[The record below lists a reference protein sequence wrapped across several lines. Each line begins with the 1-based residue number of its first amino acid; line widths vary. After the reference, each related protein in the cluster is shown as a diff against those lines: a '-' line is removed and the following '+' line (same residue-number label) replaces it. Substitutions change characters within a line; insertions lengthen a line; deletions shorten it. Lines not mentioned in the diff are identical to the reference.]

1 MAKFNTDYFYLTP
14 AKKWKLIDAIDYFD
28 KLNSYNS
35 FYEILLDLSAALN
48 KIKATQASFKKY
60 VKSMEEELMKLL
72 KLNIYARE
80 PPLDN
85 QENITPI
92 AQGISNTTQNL
103 PAETQENSNIEKLSD
118 VLNNHGQINV
128 RPNHA
133 TFISSKALGKR
144 QADQINDGDPTLTNP
159 LPRNATPSEF
169 EIDEGPNHYQM
180 SSPSVHVEHPHKPK
194 LRRLQISN
202 LIELFHFGTSFSR
215 SNPITNAEY
224 LTYEEDQQ
232 INKSLKSLNILH
244 HLVYL
249 LEEIPYDQFNATL
262 WIKNVD
268 NLDRRSC
275 TFLDIN
281 NMELIVVESSS
292 GRLKEHTSHTI
303 EDSLKVL
310 ECGVAALKK
319 EAIHYKNASLD
330 TFKKLKVYSV
340 QIIKT
345 QVTLSELS
353 LFNESHWKFV
363 EKRSAKLPTN
373 WNDRLEMIQYLELLA
388 TLFVCN
394 RQHEGYLYYNHANL
408 LMALLSAQYRKHP
421 ALIRMILIALFAIIN
436 NAQM

>member
-275 TFLDIN
+275 TFLDIVRYTLCSFHLVAKTVPEYMNNHERTYFIENIIPSMLSLAKNTGFIEFKWYGRKKCETEFHSTKTLNLVDYDYDLRGAPPSKNIDALGILSTQN
-281 NMELIVVESSS
+281 NMELIVVESSRFVEGIGMWS
-292 GRLKEHTSHTI
+292 GSI
-303 EDSLKVL
+303 
-310 ECGVAALKK
+310 
-319 EAIHYKNASLD
+319 
-330 TFKKLKVYSV
+330 
-340 QIIKT
+340 
-345 QVTLSELS
+345 
-353 LFNESHWKFV
+353 
-363 EKRSAKLPTN
+363 EKRSYSLQ
-373 WNDRLEMIQYLELLA
+373 ECIIGYIQEAESLL
-388 TLFVCN
+388 
-394 RQHEGYLYYNHANL
+394 RANNKD
-408 LMALLSAQYRKHP
+408 AGNTVGTVF
-421 ALIRMILIALFAIIN
+421 I
-436 NAQM
+436 

>member
-215 SNPITNAEY
+215 
-224 LTYEEDQQ
+224 
-232 INKSLKSLNILH
+232 K
-244 HLVYL
+244 
-249 LEEIPYDQFNATL
+249 
-262 WIKNVD
+262 
-268 NLDRRSC
+268 RR
-275 TFLDIN
+275 
-281 NMELIVVESSS
+281 
-292 GRLKEHTSHTI
+292 
-303 EDSLKVL
+303 
-310 ECGVAALKK
+310 
-319 EAIHYKNASLD
+319 
-330 TFKKLKVYSV
+330 
-340 QIIKT
+340 
-345 QVTLSELS
+345 
-353 LFNESHWKFV
+353 
-363 EKRSAKLPTN
+363 
-373 WNDRLEMIQYLELLA
+373 
-388 TLFVCN
+388 
-394 RQHEGYLYYNHANL
+394 
-408 LMALLSAQYRKHP
+408 
-421 ALIRMILIALFAIIN
+421 
-436 NAQM
+436 